1 VKCLAIAKDPNTAQN
16 LLADVDEQLWLSIK
30 DASMSVPQ
38 SEHLMIG
45 TCLAMR
51 GGKFIVLLIRV

>member
-38 SEHLMIG
+38 SEHFMVG
-45 TCLAMR
+45 TCLPMR